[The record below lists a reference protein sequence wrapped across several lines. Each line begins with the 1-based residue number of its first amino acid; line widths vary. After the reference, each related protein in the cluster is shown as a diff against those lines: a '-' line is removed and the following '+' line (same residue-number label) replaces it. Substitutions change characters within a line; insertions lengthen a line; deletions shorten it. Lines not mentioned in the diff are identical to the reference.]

1 MPTSQRS
8 IIPAKADG
16 KVVEF
21 RRANDNDGT
30 TYVVVLLLDG
40 KNYALSLDAGGRV
53 ISKMPDED
61 REEPK
66 PVAVDDLPANIK
78 KTFLRE
84 AGGAAIKGV
93 EVKQEKKSYS
103 TEIVVGSAVQP
114 AGAHDGE
121 DPRIHRGAE
130 PVGRRDGGGHR
141 VVDGG
146 QTTQPGEAER
156 VVGGVG
162 GRVEDPRRA
171 LRDPACRGQVV
182 GAPVELH
189 PDGEDRADRHLEQV
203 AGQHRAQHTA
213 ERVPDDGHVVGPDLG
228 HDGREIGSVHAVAP
242 RALGDRAP
250 VTAQVGR
257 HPPGGPAVVEQRAP
271 DRSVGAHP
279 VQEQQ

>member
-1 MPTSQRS
+1 MNTLRLLPIVAFAVVLHAPVCAQEKEDSKLV
-8 IIPAKADG
+8 IDIPAAVQATIQKEKADG

-103 TEIVVGSAVQP
+103 TEIVVGTRRYLIEIDA
-114 AGAHDGE
+114 DGKLV
-121 DPRIHRGAE
+121 RKQHI
-130 PVGRRDGGGHR
+130 
-141 VVDGG
+141 
-146 QTTQPGEAER
+146 GE
-156 VVGGVG
+156 V
-162 GRVEDPRRA
+162 
-171 LRDPACRGQVV
+171 
-182 GAPVELH
+182 
-189 PDGEDRADRHLEQV
+189 
-203 AGQHRAQHTA
+203 
-213 ERVPDDGHVVGPDLG
+213 
-228 HDGREIGSVHAVAP
+228 
-242 RALGDRAP
+242 GDR
-250 VTAQVGR
+250 
-257 HPPGGPAVVEQRAP
+257 
-271 DRSVGAHP
+271 
-279 VQEQQ
+279 